1 MVIHEQTTNKFEYF
15 LWQVTRKIYFLET
28 FYDGRTNVFL
38 FLLLLTPKVVIEIFS
53 EWRFFQ

>member
-53 EWRFFQ
+53 E